1 MSHFRIVTLLKSKF
15 LGHSMQQIFS
25 TIYRHNNWGN
35 NGSVSGA
42 GSDLTQTA
50 TIRREMAKLTAELD
64 IQTMLDA
71 PCGDYYWMKEAPMN
85 LSNYIGVDIVPEMI
99 ESNQRQFGNSK
110 VSFHVL
116 DIMKDNLPR
125 VDLILCRDCLVHLPL
140 PAGASAIRN
149 FVRSGSKYLLATTY
163 PSIFRKNEELLI
175 TGNWR
180 PLDLQLPP
188 FSLPK
193 PVRLINEGCTQKD
206 DYREKS
212 LGLWELAKLCI
223 PG

>member
-1 MSHFRIVTLLKSKF
+1 V
-15 LGHSMQQIFS
+15 QQIFS

-50 TIRREMAKLTAELD
+50 IIRREIAKLTAELG